1 MIELDRE
8 NQSKNGHAQIKC
20 RELPRSI
27 SAGTNQT
34 REINQLG
41 VDTRISYDAENFILI
56 QNVAWSQLGADDF
69 RFV

>member
-20 RELPRSI
+20 RELPRST

-34 REINQLG
+34 REI
-41 VDTRISYDAENFILI
+41 ISAIWI
-56 QNVAWSQLGADDF
+56 PKAAV
-69 RFV
+69 